1 MINMGKIIE
10 EKLVEEDRKPGW
22 LARQMGRSRSY
33 VERLLEKSTID
44 TGDLIIISK
53 VLKFNFFTYY
63 STYIEEHLSQK

>member
-1 MINMGKIIE
+1 MIEIGKIIE
-10 EKLVEEDRKPGW
+10 EKLAEEDRKPGW

-44 TGDLIIISK
+44 IGDLIIISK

-63 STYIEEHLSQK
+63 YTDIEEHLSQK